1 MDYIC
6 SIIGII
12 MIASV
17 SIKNFKSIVNI
28 ELPLGRVNVLIGE
41 NGCGKSNILEGI
53 AFGAAAATDRLGRE
67 FLVNRGI
74 RVTEPAF
81 MYSAFDGS
89 DKEII
94 IEINH
99 SEFNNIH
106 LHLHI
111 KHNNE
116 AKPKQW
122 ELLPMKDEASDRT
135 DSLEVLLETFLIY
148 SLEESVLRRFD
159 ADTGIFPFGRH
170 GEGLLAYLK
179 ELSREE
185 DGDKILAEIQEN
197 LLVLDW
203 FESLEIP
210 KTVFSQDFTIYV
222 KDRYI
227 SETLQTFDQRSTN
240 EGFLYLLFY
249 LTLFISDE
257 TPAFFAID
265 NIESSLNPK
274 MCREVMKRFTQLARK
289 HNKQVIMTTH
299 SPSVLDGLN
308 IDNDDERLFVV
319 RRNIDGHTKI
329 NRVKYNNDQ
338 TDMPLSEAWV
348 NGYLGGLPEN
358 F

>member
-1 MDYIC
+1 
-6 SIIGII
+6 

-17 SIKNFKSIVNI
+17 SIKNFKSIVNL
-28 ELPLGRVNVLIGE
+28 ELPLGRINVLIGE

-53 AFGAAAATDRLGRE
+53 TFGAAAATDRLGRE

-81 MYSAFDGS
+81 MYSAFEGS
-89 DKEII
+89 DEEII
-94 IEINH
+94 IEIYN
-99 SEFNNIH
+99 SELDDH
-106 LHLHI
+106 LCLHI

-116 AKPKQW
+116 AKPRQW
-122 ELLPMKDEASDRT
+122 ELLPMENKASEFFRYWDIESLKD
-135 DSLEVLLETFLIY
+135 LLEHFLIY

-159 ADTGIFPFGRH
+159 VDTGIFPFGRN
-170 GEGLLAYLK
+170 GGGLLAYLK
-179 ELSREE
+179 ELSRKE

-197 LLVLDW
+197 LLVIDW

-210 KTVFSQDFTIYV
+210 KTVFSQDFTIHV

-265 NIESSLNPK
+265 NIESALNPK

-329 NRVKYNNDQ
+329 NRVKYNNDRM
-338 TDMPLSEAWV
+338 DMPLSEAWV
-348 NGYLGGLPEN
+348 DGYLGGLPEN